1 MIPLGRAR
9 VTSPR
14 AGSWRLAAGRAFGS
28 LPLRPT
34 TYCLPPI
41 CGLLCWIVELRRR
54 LELVARAEHELRG
67 PVAVVSLAAERMKRE
82 PAGRRY
88 GQALD
93 AELERLRAGL
103 ADLTAARG
111 GRRRPGRA
119 RRSQLEPLVRSS
131 VEAWQAAGRSVHLD
145 WRAGPAMVLADR
157 GRLAQALGNL
167 LANAAEHGDGPVRLR
182 AERRGRAVRVEVRNR
197 GRGLRIAS
205 DAARDAGGS
214 LSVVA
219 ALELPDAA

>member
-1 MIPLGRAR
+1 MIVLVLG
-9 VTSPR
+9 
-14 AGSWRLAAGRAFGS
+14 LAWWVA
-28 LPLRPT
+28 
-34 TYCLPPI
+34 
-41 CGLLCWIVELRRR
+41 ELRRR

-88 GQALD
+88 AQALD

-103 ADLTAARG
+103 ADLGAARA
-111 GRRRPGRA
+111 GRRRPGLPA
-119 RRSQLEPLVRSS
+119 RSELEPLVRSS
-131 VEAWQAAGRSVHLD
+131 VEAWRAAGRSVHLD
-145 WRAGPAMVLADR
+145 WRAGRAAVTADR

-167 LANAAEHGDGPVRLR
+167 LANAAEHGEGPVRLR
-182 AERRGRAVRVEVRNR
+182 AERRGRSVRVEVRNR

-205 DAARDAGGS
+205 DAAREAGGS

>member
-1 MIPLGRAR
+1 MILLALG
-9 VTSPR
+9 
-14 AGSWRLAAGRAFGS
+14 LA
-28 LPLRPT
+28 
-34 TYCLPPI
+34 
-41 CGLLCWIVELRRR
+41 CWIAELHRR

-82 PAGRRY
+82 PAGRRHAL
-88 GQALD
+88 ALD

-111 GRRRPGRA
+111 GRRRLGRP
-119 RRSQLEPLVRSS
+119 RRSELEPLVRSA
-131 VEAWQAAGRSVHLD
+131 VEAWRAAGLPMHLD
-145 WRAGPAMVLADR
+145 WRAGRATVLADR
-157 GRLAQALGNL
+157 GRLAQAVGNL
-167 LANAAEHGDGPVRLR
+167 LANAAEHGEGPVELS

-205 DAARDAGGS
+205 DAAREAGGS
-214 LSVVA
+214 VRVVA